1 MTILPGRKDRERV
14 LSEDIAAIKESK
26 IASVLCLITENEFS
40 EYGVPDLKQE
50 YEKAG
55 LATRYLPIL
64 DQAIPTREE
73 LSSALSWVHDE
84 LKQSKNVL
92 VHCVGGLGRSG
103 LAAAAY
109 LILEKNMSPDRAI
122 ETVRE
127 ARGRRAIETRKQEE
141 FLESLTR

>member
-1 MTILPGRKDRERV
+1 LRVSIARLP
-14 LSEDIAAIKESK
+14 
-26 IASVLCLITENEFS
+26 
-40 EYGVPDLKQE
+40 
-50 YEKAG
+50 
-55 LATRYLPIL
+55 
-64 DQAIPTREE
+64 
-73 LSSALSWVHDE
+73 
-84 LKQSKNVL
+84 
-92 VHCVGGLGRSG
+92 